1 MDNDNDVGDKDNDDI
16 GDKGD
21 DDDLTKHVEHP
32 VILLDVVHAVQLV
45 VDSSTGYYLSFFYSL
60 RSIMSKNEI
69 SMVALV
75 MLGNLSKTF

>member
-1 MDNDNDVGDKDNDDI
+1 MILVTKIDDV

-45 VDSSTGYYLSFFYSL
+45 VDGSAGYHLM
-60 RSIMSKNEI
+60 I
-69 SMVALV
+69 
-75 MLGNLSKTF
+75 TW